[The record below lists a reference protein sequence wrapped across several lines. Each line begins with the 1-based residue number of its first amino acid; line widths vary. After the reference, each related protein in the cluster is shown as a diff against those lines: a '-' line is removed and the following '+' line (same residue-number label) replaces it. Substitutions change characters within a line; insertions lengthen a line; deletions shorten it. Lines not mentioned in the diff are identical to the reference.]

1 MLSSVWRMMLST
13 YSLATRRSWLD
24 FASAAEIISALLA
37 LAVRMTSCSSI
48 MARAC
53 SSALLRRASASR
65 LALPINSS
73 LAETEPLC
81 APRRW
86 RTEIRLYFAYN
97 VYGFLALD
105 NALVVA
111 EGTPQASVTM
121 PYRIS
126 SSSITSL
133 LLAMRG
139 LPPLFGFFFYIGD
152 DRVRHES
159 LELRAVLGYL
169 PHY

>member
-13 YSLATRRSWLD
+13 YSLATRRSWFD

-53 SSALLRRASASR
+53 SSALLRSASASR

-73 LAETEPLC
+73 LAETSLC
-81 APRRW
+81 ASAIEDGRFAFISLIMSMAFSRSMMHLSLPR
-86 RTEIRLYFAYN
+86 
-97 VYGFLALD
+97 
-105 NALVVA
+105 
-111 EGTPQASVTM
+111 GTPQASVTM

-139 LPPLFGFFFYIGD
+139 LPPLFGFFFYIRD
-152 DRVRHES
+152 DLIRHES

-169 PHY
+169 PHYR